1 MFVKNNLVLLALILS
16 NCAIA
21 SESTDTLS
29 AAVSSQCL
37 DSLWQSPSNDY
48 RMKTWWFFGYGPTT
62 SDGISADVRSF
73 SDAGFGGVVYYDQNH
88 ARNSEANGAEPG
100 FSPSWWSHLK
110 HAASEAQRYGLS
122 FEMNISNG
130 YVAGGRWISPRH
142 AMQRVTSAEEH
153 IVSDGITPVMIPVP
167 RIIGRDDYVCDI
179 SCVAMPCHD
188 DGKVRHITAHY
199 RPSGKG
205 RTGAM

>member
-1 MFVKNNLVLLALILS
+1 MSEKNKLVLLALILS

-142 AMQRVTSAEEH
+142 AMQRVTSAM
-153 IVSDGITPVMIPVP
+153 VSRERCFSWPTRKKPLSLPL
-167 RIIGRDDYVCDI
+167 
-179 SCVAMPCHD
+179 
-188 DGKVRHITAHY
+188 
-199 RPSGKG
+199 
-205 RTGAM
+205 